1 MFIKGDFMKKL
12 ILVAVVSVALLFVG
26 CKSEN
31 SNEVSRNT
39 NKVETTV
46 TTTTTNSKS
55 GWQHLNEKSE
65 KEFRADLGNPKVDED
80 AKINYVSANA
90 KKKIKAVNLTK
101 KQMSILIDHV
111 MVSSRTSSKPNL
123 LCFYIED
130 YNKYYGVSDFREI
143 NISNI
148 YNYYYCKFIDDSG
161 RKAYVFFSKADKD
174 TVMELFYIFLDK
186 NDKPIKFDDDD
197 FQQDMND
204 LKYVNDLDK

>member
-1 MFIKGDFMKKL
+1 MKKL
-12 ILVAVVSVALLFVG
+12 ILVAVVLVALLFVG

-39 NKVETTV
+39 NKVETTA

-55 GWQHLNEKSE
+55 EWQHLYEKSE
-65 KEFRADLGNPKVDED
+65 KEFRAALGNPKVDKN

-111 MVSSRTSSKPNL
+111 MLLSGISSKPSL

-143 NISNI
+143 NNSDT
-148 YNYYYCKFIDDSG
+148 YNYYCKITDNSG
-161 RKAYVFFSKADKD
+161 RKAYIFFEKIDKD
-174 TVMELFYIFLDK
+174 IVMEWSALFLDK
-186 NDKPIKFDDDD
+186 NDKPIKFDDDE
-197 FQQDMND
+197 FYQDIND
-204 LKYVNDLDK
+204 LKYINDLDK

>member
-1 MFIKGDFMKKL
+1 MEKL
-12 ILVAVVSVALLFVG
+12 ILIVVVSIALLFVG

-65 KEFRADLGNPKVDED
+65 KEFRSALGNPKVDKD

-90 KKKIKAVNLTK
+90 KQKIKAVNLTK
-101 KQMSILIDHV
+101 KQMSILIDHAKSY
-111 MVSSRTSSKPNL
+111 MMTSSYSGAF
-123 LCFYIED
+123 CIED

-143 NISNI
+143 NNSDTCN
-148 YNYYYCKFIDDSG
+148 YYCKITDDSG
-161 RKAYVFFSKADKD
+161 RKAYIFFEKIDKD
-174 TVMELFYIFLDK
+174 TVMEWFALFLDK
-186 NDKPIKFDDDD
+186 NDKPIKFDDDY
-197 FQQDMND
+197 FYQDIND

>member
-12 ILVAVVSVALLFVG
+12 ILVVVVSVALLFVG

-39 NKVETTV
+39 NKVETTAV
-46 TTTTTNSKS
+46 TTTTNSKS

-65 KEFRADLGNPKVDED
+65 KEFRADLGNPKVDEN

-90 KKKIKAVNLTK
+90 KQKIKAVNLTK
-101 KQMSILIDHV
+101 KQMSILIDHAKSY
-111 MVSSRTSSKPNL
+111 MMTSSYSGA
-123 LCFYIED
+123 LCIED

-143 NISNI
+143 NNSDT
-148 YNYYYCKFIDDSG
+148 YNYYCKITDDSG
-161 RKAYVFFSKADKD
+161 RKAYIFFEKNDKD
-174 TVMELFYIFLDK
+174 IVMEWSALFLDK
-186 NDKPIKFDDDD
+186 NDKPIKFDDDY
-197 FQQDMND
+197 FQQDIND

>member
-1 MFIKGDFMKKL
+1 MKKL

-55 GWQHLNEKSE
+55 GWQHLNGKSE

-111 MVSSRTSSKPNL
+111 MVLSGISSKPNL

-143 NISNI
+143 NNSDT
-148 YNYYYCKFIDDSG
+148 YNYYCKITDDSG

>member
-1 MFIKGDFMKKL
+1 MKKL

-31 SNEVSRNT
+31 SNEVSRNI

-111 MVSSRTSSKPNL
+111 MVFSRSSSKSSL

-143 NISNI
+143 NNSDT
-148 YNYYYCKFIDDSG
+148 YNYYCKITDDSG
-161 RKAYVFFSKADKD
+161 RKAYIFFEKNDKD
-174 TVMELFYIFLDK
+174 IVMEWSALFLDK
-186 NDKPIKFDDDD
+186 NDKPIKFDDDYFD
-197 FQQDMND
+197 QDIND

>member
-1 MFIKGDFMKKL
+1 MKKL
-12 ILVAVVSVALLFVG
+12 ILIVVVSVALLFVG

-31 SNEVSRNT
+31 SNEVSRNI

-111 MVSSRTSSKPNL
+111 MVLSGISSKPNL

-148 YNYYYCKFIDDSG
+148 YNYYYCKFTDDSG

>member
-1 MFIKGDFMKKL
+1 MKKL

-55 GWQHLNEKSE
+55 EWQHLNEKSE

-90 KKKIKAVNLTK
+90 KKKIKVVNLTK

-111 MVSSRTSSKPNL
+111 MVLSGISSKPSL
-123 LCFYIED
+123 LCFNIED

-143 NISNI
+143 NNSDT
-148 YNYYYCKFIDDSG
+148 YNYYCKITDNSG
-161 RKAYVFFSKADKD
+161 RKAYIFFEKIDKD
-174 TVMELFYIFLDK
+174 IVMEWFALFLDK

-197 FQQDMND
+197 FYQDIND

>member
-1 MFIKGDFMKKL
+1 MKKL
-12 ILVAVVSVALLFVG
+12 ILIVVVSVALLFVG

-39 NKVETTV
+39 NKVETTAV
-46 TTTTTNSKS
+46 TTTTNSKS
-55 GWQHLNEKSE
+55 ERLHLYEKSE
-65 KEFRADLGNPKVDED
+65 KEFRADLGNPKVDEN

-90 KKKIKAVNLTK
+90 KQKIKAVNLTK

-111 MVSSRTSSKPNL
+111 MVFSRTSSQSSL

-143 NISNI
+143 NNSDT
-148 YNYYYCKFIDDSG
+148 YNYYCKITDDSG
-161 RKAYVFFSKADKD
+161 RKAYIFFEKIDKD
-174 TVMELFYIFLDK
+174 TVTEWFALFLDK
-186 NDKPIKFDDDD
+186 NDKPIKFDDDY
-197 FQQDMND
+197 FYQDIND

>member
-1 MFIKGDFMKKL
+1 MKKL

-39 NKVETTV
+39 NKVETTA

-55 GWQHLNEKSE
+55 ERLHLYEKSE

-111 MVSSRTSSKPNL
+111 MVLSGISSKPNL

-143 NISNI
+143 NNSDT
-148 YNYYYCKFIDDSG
+148 YNYYCKITDDSG
-161 RKAYVFFSKADKD
+161 RKAYIFFEKIDKD
-174 TVMELFYIFLDK
+174 IVMEWSALFLDK
-186 NDKPIKFDDDD
+186 NDKPIKFDDDYFD
-197 FQQDMND
+197 QDIND

>member
-1 MFIKGDFMKKL
+1 MKKVIL
-12 ILVAVVSVALLFVG
+12 IVVVSVALLFVG

-65 KEFRADLGNPKVDED
+65 KEFRADLGNPKVDEN

-90 KKKIKAVNLTK
+90 KKRIKAVNLTK

-111 MVSSRTSSKPNL
+111 MVLSGTSSQPNL

-148 YNYYYCKFIDDSG
+148 YNYYYCKFTDDSG

-186 NDKPIKFDDDD
+186 NDKPIKFDDGD

>member
-1 MFIKGDFMKKL
+1 MKKL
-12 ILVAVVSVALLFVG
+12 ILIAVVSVSLLFVG

-55 GWQHLNEKSE
+55 GWQHLNEKS
-65 KEFRADLGNPKVDED
+65 KREFRADLGNPKVDED

-90 KKKIKAVNLTK
+90 KQKIKAVNLTK
-101 KQMSILIDHV
+101 KQMSSLIDHV
-111 MVSSRTSSKPNL
+111 MVLSGTSSQSSL

-143 NISNI
+143 NNSDT
-148 YNYYYCKFIDDSG
+148 YNYYCKITDDSG
-161 RKAYVFFSKADKD
+161 RKAYIFFEKIDKD
-174 TVMELFYIFLDK
+174 TVMEWYALFLDK

>member
-1 MFIKGDFMKKL
+1 MKKL

-55 GWQHLNEKSE
+55 GWQHLNGKSE

-90 KKKIKAVNLTK
+90 KQKIKAVNLTK

-111 MVSSRTSSKPNL
+111 MVLSGISSKPNL

-143 NISNI
+143 NNSDT
-148 YNYYYCKFIDDSG
+148 YNYYCKITDDSG

>member
-39 NKVETTV
+39 NKVETTAI
-46 TTTTTNSKS
+46 TTTTNSKS

-101 KQMSILIDHV
+101 KQMSILIDHAKSY
-111 MVSSRTSSKPNL
+111 MMTSSYSGAF
-123 LCFYIED
+123 CIED

-143 NISNI
+143 NNSDT
-148 YNYYYCKFIDDSG
+148 YNYYCKITDDSG
-161 RKAYVFFSKADKD
+161 RKAYVFFEKIDKD
-174 TVMELFYIFLDK
+174 IVMEWFALFLDK
-186 NDKPIKFDDDD
+186 NDKPIKFDDDY
-197 FQQDMND
+197 FYQDIND

>member
-1 MFIKGDFMKKL
+1 MKKL

-111 MVSSRTSSKPNL
+111 MVLSGISSKPNL

-148 YNYYYCKFIDDSG
+148 YNYYYCKFTDDSG

>member
-1 MFIKGDFMKKL
+1 MKKL
-12 ILVAVVSVALLFVG
+12 ILIVVVSVALLFVG

-39 NKVETTV
+39 NKVETTA

-90 KKKIKAVNLTK
+90 KQKIKAVNLTK

-111 MVSSRTSSKPNL
+111 MVLSGISSQPNL

-148 YNYYYCKFIDDSG
+148 YNYYYCKFTDDSG

-174 TVMELFYIFLDK
+174 TVMEWSALFLDK
-186 NDKPIKFDDDD
+186 NDKPIKFDDDY
-197 FQQDMND
+197 FYQDIND

>member
-1 MFIKGDFMKKL
+1 MKKL
-12 ILVAVVSVALLFVG
+12 ILVAFVLVALLFVG

-39 NKVETTV
+39 NKVETTA

-55 GWQHLNEKSE
+55 EWQHLNEKSE

-111 MVSSRTSSKPNL
+111 MVLSGISSKPSL

-143 NISNI
+143 NNSDT
-148 YNYYYCKFIDDSG
+148 YNYYCKITDDSG
-161 RKAYVFFSKADKD
+161 RKAYIFFEKIDKD
-174 TVMELFYIFLDK
+174 IVMEWFALFLDK

-197 FQQDMND
+197 FQQDMT
-204 LKYVNDLDK
+204 

>member
-1 MFIKGDFMKKL
+1 MKKL
-12 ILVAVVSVALLFVG
+12 ILIVVVSVSLLFVG

-111 MVSSRTSSKPNL
+111 MVLSGISSKPNL

-148 YNYYYCKFIDDSG
+148 YNYYYCKFTDDSG

>member
-1 MFIKGDFMKKL
+1 MKKL
-12 ILVAVVSVALLFVG
+12 ILIVVVSVALLFVG

-55 GWQHLNEKSE
+55 GWQHLYEKSE
-65 KEFRADLGNPKVDED
+65 KEFRADLGNPKVDKD

-90 KKKIKAVNLTK
+90 KQKIKAVNLTK

-143 NISNI
+143 NNSDTCN
-148 YNYYYCKFIDDSG
+148 YYCKITDDSG
-161 RKAYVFFSKADKD
+161 RKAYIFFEKIDKD
-174 TVMELFYIFLDK
+174 TVIEWFALFLDK
-186 NDKPIKFDDDD
+186 NDKPIKFDDDY
-197 FQQDMND
+197 FYQDIND

>member
-1 MFIKGDFMKKL
+1 MKKL
-12 ILVAVVSVALLFVG
+12 ILVVVVSVALLFVG

-111 MVSSRTSSKPNL
+111 MVFSRSSSKSSL

-148 YNYYYCKFIDDSG
+148 YNYYYCKFTDDSG

-186 NDKPIKFDDDD
+186 NDKPIKFDDDY
-197 FQQDMND
+197 FQQDIND

>member
-1 MFIKGDFMKKL
+1 MKKL

-55 GWQHLNEKSE
+55 GWQHLNGKSE

-90 KKKIKAVNLTK
+90 KQKIKAVNLTK

-111 MVSSRTSSKPNL
+111 MVLSGISSKPNL

-143 NISNI
+143 NNSDT
-148 YNYYYCKFIDDSG
+148 YNYYCKITDDSG
-161 RKAYVFFSKADKD
+161 RKAYIFFEKIDKD
-174 TVMELFYIFLDK
+174 TVMEWSALFLDK
-186 NDKPIKFDDDD
+186 NDKPIKFDDDY
-197 FQQDMND
+197 FYQDIND
-204 LKYVNDLDK
+204 LKYVNDSDK

>member
-31 SNEVSRNT
+31 SNEVSRNI

-55 GWQHLNEKSE
+55 GWQHLNGKSE

-90 KKKIKAVNLTK
+90 KQKIKAVNLTK

-143 NISNI
+143 NNSDT
-148 YNYYYCKFIDDSG
+148 YNYYCKITDDSG
-161 RKAYVFFSKADKD
+161 RKAYIFFEKIDKD
-174 TVMELFYIFLDK
+174 IVMEWFALFLDK
-186 NDKPIKFDDDD
+186 NDKPIKFDDDYFD
-197 FQQDMND
+197 QDIND

>member
-1 MFIKGDFMKKL
+1 MND
-12 ILVAVVSVALLFVG
+12 
-26 CKSEN
+26 
-31 SNEVSRNT
+31 
-39 NKVETTV
+39 
-46 TTTTTNSKS
+46 
-55 GWQHLNEKSE
+55 KSE
-65 KEFRADLGNPKVDED
+65 KEFMADLGNPKVDEN

-111 MVSSRTSSKPNL
+111 MVLSGTSSQPNL

-148 YNYYYCKFIDDSG
+148 YNYYYCKFTDDSG

>member
-1 MFIKGDFMKKL
+1 MKKL

-39 NKVETTV
+39 NKVETTA

-55 GWQHLNEKSE
+55 EWQHLNEKSE

-111 MVSSRTSSKPNL
+111 MVLSGTSSKPSL

-143 NISNI
+143 NNSDT
-148 YNYYYCKFIDDSG
+148 YNYYCKITDDSG
-161 RKAYVFFSKADKD
+161 RKAYIFFEKIDKD
-174 TVMELFYIFLDK
+174 IVMEWSALFLDK
-186 NDKPIKFDDDD
+186 NDKPLKFDDDE
-197 FQQDMND
+197 FYQDIND

>member
-1 MFIKGDFMKKL
+1 MKKL

-39 NKVETTV
+39 NKVETTAV
-46 TTTTTNSKS
+46 TTTTNSKS
-55 GWQHLNEKSE
+55 ERLHLNEKSE
-65 KEFRADLGNPKVDED
+65 KEFRADLGNPKVDKD

-101 KQMSILIDHV
+101 KQMSILIDHAKSY
-111 MVSSRTSSKPNL
+111 MMTSSYSGA
-123 LCFYIED
+123 FGIED

-148 YNYYYCKFIDDSG
+148 YNYYYCKFTDDSG

>member
-55 GWQHLNEKSE
+55 EWQHLYEKSE

-90 KKKIKAVNLTK
+90 KQKIKAVNLTK

-111 MVSSRTSSKPNL
+111 MVLSGISSKPSL

-143 NISNI
+143 NNSDT
-148 YNYYYCKFIDDSG
+148 YNYYCKITDDSG
-161 RKAYVFFSKADKD
+161 RKAYIFFEKIDKD
-174 TVMELFYIFLDK
+174 TVMEWFALFLDK

>member
-1 MFIKGDFMKKL
+1 MKKL
-12 ILVAVVSVALLFVG
+12 ILIVVVSVALLFVG

-39 NKVETTV
+39 NKVETTAV
-46 TTTTTNSKS
+46 TTTTNSKS

-65 KEFRADLGNPKVDED
+65 KEFRADLGNPKVDEN

-111 MVSSRTSSKPNL
+111 KSYMMTSSYSGAF
-123 LCFYIED
+123 CIED

-143 NISNI
+143 NNSDT
-148 YNYYYCKFIDDSG
+148 YNYYCKFTDDSG
-161 RKAYVFFSKADKD
+161 RKAYIFFEKIDKD
-174 TVMELFYIFLDK
+174 IVTEWSALFLDK
-186 NDKPIKFDDDD
+186 NDKPIKFDDDY
-197 FQQDMND
+197 FYQDIND

>member
-1 MFIKGDFMKKL
+1 MKKL
-12 ILVAVVSVALLFVG
+12 ILIVVVSVALLFVG

-55 GWQHLNEKSE
+55 GWQHLNGKSE

-111 MVSSRTSSKPNL
+111 MVLSGISSKPNL

-143 NISNI
+143 NNSDT
-148 YNYYYCKFIDDSG
+148 YNYYCKITDDSG
-161 RKAYVFFSKADKD
+161 RKAYIFFEKIDKD
-174 TVMELFYIFLDK
+174 TVMEWSALFLDK

>member
-1 MFIKGDFMKKL
+1 MKKL

-55 GWQHLNEKSE
+55 GWQHLNGKSE

-111 MVSSRTSSKPNL
+111 MVLSGISSKPNL

-143 NISNI
+143 NNSDT
-148 YNYYYCKFIDDSG
+148 YNYYCKITDDSG
-161 RKAYVFFSKADKD
+161 RKAYIFFEKIDKD
-174 TVMELFYIFLDK
+174 TVMEWSALFLDK

>member
-1 MFIKGDFMKKL
+1 MKKL

-90 KKKIKAVNLTK
+90 KQKIKAVNLTK

-111 MVSSRTSSKPNL
+111 MVSSRTSSKPSL

-148 YNYYYCKFIDDSG
+148 YNYYYCKFTDDSG

-186 NDKPIKFDDDD
+186 NDKPIKFDDDE
-197 FQQDMND
+197 FYQDIND

>member
-1 MFIKGDFMKKL
+1 MKKL
-12 ILVAVVSVALLFVG
+12 ILIVVVSVALLFVG

-46 TTTTTNSKS
+46 TTTTTKSKS

-65 KEFRADLGNPKVDED
+65 KEFRADLGNPKVDKN

-111 MVSSRTSSKPNL
+111 MVLSGISSKPNL

-143 NISNI
+143 NNSDT
-148 YNYYYCKFIDDSG
+148 YNYYCKITDDSG
-161 RKAYVFFSKADKD
+161 RKAYIFFEKNDKD
-174 TVMELFYIFLDK
+174 TVMEWSALFLDK

-197 FQQDMND
+197 FQQDMKD

>member
-1 MFIKGDFMKKL
+1 MKKL
-12 ILVAVVSVALLFVG
+12 ILIVVVSVALLFVG

-39 NKVETTV
+39 NKVETTA

-55 GWQHLNEKSE
+55 ERLHLYEKSE
-65 KEFRADLGNPKVDED
+65 KEFRADLGNPKVDEN

-111 MVSSRTSSKPNL
+111 MVLSGTSSQPNL

-143 NISNI
+143 NNSDT
-148 YNYYYCKFIDDSG
+148 YNYYCKITDDSG
-161 RKAYVFFSKADKD
+161 RKAYIFFEKIDKD
-174 TVMELFYIFLDK
+174 IVTEWFALFLDK

>member
-1 MFIKGDFMKKL
+1 MKKL
-12 ILVAVVSVALLFVG
+12 ILIVVVSVSLLFVG

-101 KQMSILIDHV
+101 KQMSILIDHAKLY
-111 MVSSRTSSKPNL
+111 MMTSSYSGAF
-123 LCFYIED
+123 CIED

-143 NISNI
+143 NNSDT
-148 YNYYYCKFIDDSG
+148 YNYYCKITDDSG
-161 RKAYVFFSKADKD
+161 RKAYIFFEKIDKY
-174 TVMELFYIFLDK
+174 TVMEWSALFLDK

>member
-1 MFIKGDFMKKL
+1 MKKL
-12 ILVAVVSVALLFVG
+12 ILIVVVSVSLLFVG

-111 MVSSRTSSKPNL
+111 MVLSGISSKPNL

-143 NISNI
+143 NNSDT
-148 YNYYYCKFIDDSG
+148 YNYYCKITDDCG
-161 RKAYVFFSKADKD
+161 RKAYIFFEKIDKD
-174 TVMELFYIFLDK
+174 TVMEWSALFLDK

>member
-1 MFIKGDFMKKL
+1 MKKL

-39 NKVETTV
+39 NKVETTAI
-46 TTTTTNSKS
+46 TTTTNSKS

-90 KKKIKAVNLTK
+90 KQKIKAVNLTK

-148 YNYYYCKFIDDSG
+148 YNYYYCKFTDDSG

-186 NDKPIKFDDDD
+186 NDKPIKFDDDYFD
-197 FQQDMND
+197 QDIND
-204 LKYVNDLDK
+204 LKYVNNLDK